1 MTHQTTTPSH
11 STESQVHPAL
21 DAVLESLDIDLEKE
35 LKRYRRYQAGKP
47 VPTVRSLGTYHQ
59 SSSPPAIGISTSANP
74 TESLA
79 ASVDDSQEMA
89 NSFQEVLT
97 AASNQPANA
106 LEEASN
112 SETETPEES
121 DRESTDQTQNPLA
134 AVSLSSERWQK
145 EGTTDD
151 VESSPF
157 ELVANSGTNEGF
169 ADQENDLGPKDY
181 LESSQ
186 ALLQDLE
193 TENTGNSYPQKEPIK
208 PVDGFSGR
216 KKRRRRKSHKPWGG
230 IFLLLLLLTGGAIA
244 YLWQHPQ
251 LAARLQVR
259 RFFPNASQPT
269 TNSTT
274 NASNPENAGT
284 DTNFDQPM
292 DLAPNLAKKEFIE
305 LELDNLS
312 TVNPN
317 PQTVQVPKSPASQ
330 QAVSPTNQ
338 TSPSPSANSNPIPS
352 KDGDNRL
359 GNLPSAL
366 MGEPPSKQSNA
377 SPETTE
383 NQSEP
388 SANSESM
395 ANEPSQPSFAGEVTI
410 SGGDGYFYVVMPY
423 DGPSSLERAR
433 EAIDDAYVRE
443 FPIGKTI
450 QLGAFDDMAT
460 AKEMVKRLSQQGIQ
474 SQVYQ
479 P

>member
-1 MTHQTTTPSH
+1 MTHHTTTPSH
-11 STESQVHPAL
+11 SGNSQLHPAL

-59 SSSPPAIGISTSANP
+59 SSSPPAIGISTSATP
-74 TESLA
+74 SESLA

-97 AASNQPANA
+97 EASNQPANA

-121 DRESTDQTQNPLA
+121 DRESTDQIQNPLA
-134 AVSLSSERWQK
+134 ELSLSSKSWQE
-145 EGTTDD
+145 EGTSDGG
-151 VESSPF
+151 ESSPF
-157 ELVANSGTNEGF
+157 ELDINSESNEGF
-169 ADQENDLGPKDY
+169 AYQEDNLGPKDY

-193 TENTGNSYPQKEPIK
+193 PENTEDTYSHKEPIK
-208 PVDGFSGR
+208 RADGFSGR
-216 KKRRRRKSHKPWGG
+216 KRHRRRKSHKPWGG
-230 IFLLLLLLTGGAIA
+230 ILLLLLLLTGGAIA
-244 YLWQHPQ
+244 YLWHHPQ

-269 TNSTT
+269 TN
-274 NASNPENAGT
+274 ASNPADTGT
-284 DTNFDQPM
+284 DSNFDQPM
-292 DLAPNLAKKEFIE
+292 ALAPNLAKKEFIE

-330 QAVSPTNQ
+330 QAVSPNNQ
-338 TSPSPSANSNPIPS
+338 TSPSPSANSNPIPP

-366 MGEPPSKQSNA
+366 MGEPPSEQQQSNA

-383 NQSEP
+383 SQSGP
-388 SANSESM
+388 SANSQQM
-395 ANEPSQPSFAGEVTI
+395 ANEPAFAGQVTV
-410 SGGDGYFYVVMPY
+410 SGGDSYFYVVMPY
-423 DGPSSLERAR
+423 NGPSSVERAR
-433 EAIDDAYVRE
+433 EAIADAYVRE

-450 QLGAFDDMAT
+450 QLGAFDDMAA
-460 AKEMVKRLSQQGIQ
+460 AKDMVERLSQQGIQ
-474 SQVYQ
+474 TQVYQ

>member
-1 MTHQTTTPSH
+1 
-11 STESQVHPAL
+11 
-21 DAVLESLDIDLEKE
+21 
-35 LKRYRRYQAGKP
+35 
-47 VPTVRSLGTYHQ
+47 
-59 SSSPPAIGISTSANP
+59 
-74 TESLA
+74 
-79 ASVDDSQEMA
+79 
-89 NSFQEVLT
+89 
-97 AASNQPANA
+97 
-106 LEEASN
+106 
-112 SETETPEES
+112 
-121 DRESTDQTQNPLA
+121 
-134 AVSLSSERWQK
+134 
-145 EGTTDD
+145 
-151 VESSPF
+151 
-157 ELVANSGTNEGF
+157 
-169 ADQENDLGPKDY
+169 
-181 LESSQ
+181 
-186 ALLQDLE
+186 
-193 TENTGNSYPQKEPIK
+193 
-208 PVDGFSGR
+208 
-216 KKRRRRKSHKPWGG
+216 
-230 IFLLLLLLTGGAIA
+230 
-244 YLWQHPQ
+244 
-251 LAARLQVR
+251 VR